1 MAALKCNQNFYLL
14 GSFFSCIVLFLFC
27 LGRSP
32 GDKFSG
38 VEAHG
43 YVPTYE
49 GLDGV

>member
-1 MAALKCNQNFYLL
+1 MAALICNQNFYLM
-14 GSFFSCIVLFLFC
+14 GSFFSSTVLFLFC
-27 LGRSP
+27 LERSP